1 MRDVGPGL
9 CSRLTASHAAT
20 PERRAEHVGATII
33 MLSSAGILYP
43 GQEVVS
49 QVSPEGLEIEA
60 KT

>member
-1 MRDVGPGL
+1 
-9 CSRLTASHAAT
+9 
-20 PERRAEHVGATII
+20 